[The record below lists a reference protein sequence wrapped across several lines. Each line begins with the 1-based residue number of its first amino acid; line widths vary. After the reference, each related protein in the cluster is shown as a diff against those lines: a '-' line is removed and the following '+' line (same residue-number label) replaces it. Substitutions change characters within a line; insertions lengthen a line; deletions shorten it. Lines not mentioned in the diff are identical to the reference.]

1 MAVHFYPSSSNPS
14 HSFLEYW
21 PKEHHGRAVVAE
33 GRRQQQG
40 LERVERA
47 RLLVP
52 EEVAAE
58 PEGLRALAVLE
69 EQAEPEGLREQA
81 VQQLSLIHI

>member
-1 MAVHFYPSSSNPS
+1 M
-14 HSFLEYW
+14 
-21 PKEHHGRAVVAE
+21 VAE

-58 PEGLRALAVLE
+58 PEGLRELAVLE
-69 EQAEPEGLREQA
+69 EQA
-81 VQQLSLIHI
+81 VQQVVQERAVGLSYLDVSEV

>member
-1 MAVHFYPSSSNPS
+1 M
-14 HSFLEYW
+14 
-21 PKEHHGRAVVAE
+21 VAE

-81 VQQLSLIHI
+81 VQQVVQERAVGLSYLVVSEV

>member
-1 MAVHFYPSSSNPS
+1 M
-14 HSFLEYW
+14 
-21 PKEHHGRAVVAE
+21 VAE

-52 EEVAAE
+52 EEVASE

-81 VQQLSLIHI
+81 VQQVVQERAVGLSYLDVSEV

>member
-1 MAVHFYPSSSNPS
+1 
-14 HSFLEYW
+14 
-21 PKEHHGRAVVAE
+21 VVAE

-58 PEGLRALAVLE
+58 PEGLR
-69 EQAEPEGLREQA
+69 EQA
-81 VQQLSLIHI
+81 VQQVVQERAVGLSYLDVSEV

>member
-1 MAVHFYPSSSNPS
+1 M
-14 HSFLEYW
+14 
-21 PKEHHGRAVVAE
+21 AE

-81 VQQLSLIHI
+81 VQQVVQERAVGLSYLDVSEV

>member
-1 MAVHFYPSSSNPS
+1 M
-14 HSFLEYW
+14 
-21 PKEHHGRAVVAE
+21 VAE

-81 VQQLSLIHI
+81 VQQVVQERAVGLSYLDVSEV

>member
-1 MAVHFYPSSSNPS
+1 M
-14 HSFLEYW
+14 
-21 PKEHHGRAVVAE
+21 VAE

-69 EQAEPEGLREQA
+69 EQA
-81 VQQLSLIHI
+81 VQQVVQERAVGLSYLDVSEV

>member
-1 MAVHFYPSSSNPS
+1 
-14 HSFLEYW
+14 
-21 PKEHHGRAVVAE
+21 VVAE

-81 VQQLSLIHI
+81 VQQVVQERAVGLSYLDVSEV

>member
-1 MAVHFYPSSSNPS
+1 M
-14 HSFLEYW
+14 
-21 PKEHHGRAVVAE
+21 VAE

-69 EQAEPEGLREQA
+69 EQAEPEGLRELAVLEEQA
-81 VQQLSLIHI
+81 VQQVVQERAVGLSYLDVSEV

>member
-1 MAVHFYPSSSNPS
+1 M
-14 HSFLEYW
+14 
-21 PKEHHGRAVVAE
+21 VAE

-52 EEVAAE
+52 EEVVAE

-81 VQQLSLIHI
+81 VQQVVQERAVGLSYLDVSEV

>member
-1 MAVHFYPSSSNPS
+1 M
-14 HSFLEYW
+14 
-21 PKEHHGRAVVAE
+21 VAE

-58 PEGLRALAVLE
+58 PEGLR
-69 EQAEPEGLREQA
+69 EQA
-81 VQQLSLIHI
+81 VQQVVQERAVGLSYLDVSEV

>member
-1 MAVHFYPSSSNPS
+1 M
-14 HSFLEYW
+14 
-21 PKEHHGRAVVAE
+21 VAA

-58 PEGLRALAVLE
+58 PEGLR
-69 EQAEPEGLREQA
+69 EQA
-81 VQQLSLIHI
+81 VQQVVQERAVGLSYLDVSEV